1 VFAKGIDS
9 VMEARL
15 GGADR
20 NIQDGGTFFE
30 GKAVLVVEQEDRPA
44 GWRNVVEKVQED
56 LVGQLGGTRIRRS
69 ELFGG
74 QVVEGLP
81 AAGAFEMREGNAR
94 GDPEAP
100 RTKDGGFAQ
109 EWKLAE
115 YLDRGLL
122 ENIVSECDASQPDD
136 VTAQRRVDVMEE
148 LFQSG
153 PVAALG
159 KKDKESLVGLR

>member
-81 AAGAFEMREGNAR
+81 AAGAFEVREGNAR

-100 RTKDGGFAQ
+100 RNGS
-109 EWKLAE
+109 L
-115 YLDRGLL
+115 R
-122 ENIVSECDASQPDD
+122 NIWIEVSWRISSAS
-136 VTAQRRVDVMEE
+136 VTPASRTM
-148 LFQSG
+148 
-153 PVAALG
+153 
-159 KKDKESLVGLR
+159 